1 MSVTTGALDAELRE
15 LVKQGEIDR
24 ATDRALRAY
33 GPELIGWLCAISA
46 SEADAYDAFSWMSE
60 ELWKSLRRYQGGCSL
75 RAWCY
80 MLARQGA
87 ARVRARQ
94 AQRIEDAVSSLSSI
108 LQTAGQIWSTT
119 RREQTRNE
127 IIYTEIRQTLDAE
140 DQMLLVLRVDR
151 DLSWREIAII
161 ILGDATGEDELTRK
175 AATLRKQFERVKAHL
190 RDLASERLAD

>member
-1 MSVTTGALDAELRE
+1 MPVTDTLDAELRE
-15 LVKQGEIDR
+15 LVKLGSIDR

-46 SEADAYDAFSWMSE
+46 NEADAYDAFSWMSE
-60 ELWKSLRRYQGGCSL
+60 ELWKSLRRYQGGCSM

-87 ARVRARQ
+87 ARVRTRTL
-94 AQRIEDAVSSLSSI
+94 QRVEEPISSLSSI
-108 LQTAGQIWSTT
+108 VQTAGQIWSTT

-127 IIYTEIRQTLDAE
+127 VIYSEIRQSLDAE

-151 DLSWREIAII
+151 DLSWREIAIVM
-161 ILGDATGEDELTRK
+161 LGDTTSEDELTRK
-175 AATLRKQFERVKAHL
+175 AAALRKQFERMKVYL
-190 RDLASERLAD
+190 RGLASARLAE

>member
-1 MSVTTGALDAELRE
+1 MSVTDALDTELRE

-33 GPELIGWLCAISA
+33 GPELIGWLCAISPN
-46 SEADAYDAFSWMSE
+46 EADAYDAFSWMSE
-60 ELWKSLRRYQGGCSL
+60 ELWKSLRRYQGGCSM

-87 ARVRARQ
+87 ARVRTRQ
-94 AQRIEDAVSSLSSI
+94 GQRVEDPISSLSSI
-108 LQTAGQIWSTT
+108 VQTAGQIWSTT

-127 IIYTEIRQTLDAE
+127 VIYTEIRQSLDAE

-151 DLSWREIAII
+151 DLSWREIAIVM
-161 ILGDATGEDELTRK
+161 LGDTTSEDELTRK
-175 AATLRKQFERVKAHL
+175 AAALRKQFERMKDYL
-190 RDLASERLAD
+190 RGLASARLAE

>member
-1 MSVTTGALDAELRE
+1 MSVADALDTELRE

-33 GPELIGWLCAISA
+33 GPELIGWLCAISPN
-46 SEADAYDAFSWMSE
+46 EADAYDAFSWMSE
-60 ELWKSLRRYQGGCSL
+60 ELWKSLRRYQGGCSM

-87 ARVRARQ
+87 ARVRTRQ
-94 AQRIEDAVSSLSSI
+94 GQRVEEPISSLSSI
-108 LQTAGQIWSTT
+108 VQTAGQIWSTT

-127 IIYTEIRQTLDAE
+127 VIYTEIRQSLDAE

-151 DLSWREIAII
+151 DLSWREIAIVM
-161 ILGDATGEDELTRK
+161 LGDATSDDELTRK
-175 AATLRKQFERVKAHL
+175 AAALRKQFERMKDYL
-190 RDLASERLAD
+190 RGLASERLAD